1 MASEYA
7 SSIEVVELT
16 DDVVAKMRENGGYTM
31 EPEGSVIFDMYEN

>member
-16 DDVVAKMRENGGYTM
+16 DYVVAEILETGGYTM
-31 EPEGSVIFDMYEN
+31 EPQGSVIFDMYEN